1 MATKRKETDIA
12 TRTMII
18 SMCYRGKSLREIA
31 AAVGR
36 THSTVQKIVNKWKN
50 EGTLKNL
57 AGRGRKRI
65 LTSADERIIVR
76 TLRKNP
82 KTSIPKLTSDV
93 AGTIGRPL
101 SADTVRRVAHR
112 NNLRGRV
119 ARKKPFISKVNMK
132 KRLEFA
138 KAYVNKPKEFWN
150 NVLFTDETKINLFGS
165 DGRQMVW
172 RKPRTELQ
180 VQNLVPTVKHGGG
193 SQMLW
198 GSMAASG
205 TGTMEFIDTTMDKMG
220 YMNILKRNLKP
231 SVQKLDLPQDYYFQ
245 QDNDPKHTAYIV
257 REWLLYNVPN
267 QLRTPPQSPDLNP
280 IEHLWWEVKH
290 RLQTKNPRNKT
301 DLKTA
306 VKEIWESIPST
317 VTKNLV
323 ESMPR
328 RLQAV
333 LDAKGGHT
341 KY

>member
-1 MATKRKETDIA
+1 MKTKRKETDIS

-18 SMCYRGKSLREIA
+18 SMCCRGKSLREIA

-36 THSTVQKIVNKWKN
+36 THSTVQKIVNKWKH
-50 EGTLKNL
+50 EGTIKNL
-57 AGRGRKRI
+57 PGRGRKRI
-65 LTSADERIIVR
+65 LSPADERVIVR

-82 KTSIPKLTSDV
+82 KTSIPKLTSEV
-93 AGTIGRPL
+93 AGSIGRPV

-119 ARKKPFISKVNMK
+119 ARKKPFISKLNIK

-150 NVLFTDETKINLFGS
+150 NVLYTDETKINLFGS

-172 RKPRTELQ
+172 RKPGSELQ
-180 VQNLVPTVKHGGG
+180 VQHLVPTVKHGGG
-193 SQMLW
+193 SQMMY
-198 GSMAASG
+198 GTMAASG
-205 TGTMEFIDTTMDKMG
+205 TGTMEFIDSTMDKMA
-220 YMNILKRNLKP
+220 YLNILKRNLQP
-231 SVQKLDLPQDYYFQ
+231 SVQKLGLHRDYYFQ
-245 QDNDPKHTAYIV
+245 QDNDPKHTAFVV

-267 QLRTPPQSPDLNP
+267 QLKTPPQSPDLNP
-280 IEHLWWEVKH
+280 IEHLWREIKN
-290 RLQTKNPRNKT
+290 RLKNRNPRNKAE
-301 DLKTA
+301 LRA
-306 VKEIWESIPST
+306 AIKEIWESIPST
-317 VTKNLV
+317 VTRNLA

-341 KY
+341 RY